1 MPEAGYVT
9 PPPSPATAPAGSTAP
24 ADQRAPHNSTSR
36 AGWPSTRPATST
48 SPTAATIG
56 SVRSAEPPRC
66 RQRHIVNNHV
76 APSSAR
82 RTTSWRRWR
91 CCSVHR
97 LMLTCRALEYQPP
110 AQFPV
115 LSGVSVVLTVAHHFP
130 TDCVTLRHATSS
142 VGNPSFSGQGR
153 LRRPTVDLDDGRGP
167 ASMAS
172 SAQTGSPTDMRL
184 RCTVPRERRSTRLTT
199 SRTAAAVNVPRSPSP
214 VPATGP
220 AFAHPCRQSG
230 GRRRRPHDAWAV
242 ERRQRW
248 ITGRTATRD
257 SELEATRQQ
266 RRGIELD
273 LF

>member
-1 MPEAGYVT
+1 
-9 PPPSPATAPAGSTAP
+9 
-24 ADQRAPHNSTSR
+24 
-36 AGWPSTRPATST
+36 
-48 SPTAATIG
+48 
-56 SVRSAEPPRC
+56 
-66 RQRHIVNNHV
+66 
-76 APSSAR
+76 
-82 RTTSWRRWR
+82 
-91 CCSVHR
+91 
-97 LMLTCRALEYQPP
+97 MLTCRALEYQPP

-242 ERRQRW
+242 GRDVSAGSLVAPRHATLSWKRLDSSVAASSSTSFRSGPPGSSRRVRSRSEQAAGVRN
-248 ITGRTATRD
+248 GRSIQLVRCD
-257 SELEATRQQ
+257 EALQKPLQ
-266 RRGIELD
+266 VGAVED
-273 LF
+273 PE